1 MVADYRPSARKGGD
15 EMARREPPA
24 VLDPSELEPALASL
38 EGWRVRDG
46 KLHREFVF
54 ASFVEAFG
62 FMTRAALVAERA
74 NHHPEWFNV
83 YRTVRVD
90 LTTHES
96 GGITERDTALAR
108 ALNEL
113 AG

>member
-1 MVADYRPSARKGGD
+1 
-15 EMARREPPA
+15 MA
-24 VLDPSELEPALASL
+24 
-38 EGWRVRDG
+38 
-46 KLHREFVF
+46 
-54 ASFVEAFG
+54 
-62 FMTRAALVAERA
+62 RAALVAERS

-108 ALNEL
+108 AMNEL

>member
-1 MVADYRPSARKGGD
+1 
-15 EMARREPPA
+15 MAGRAPPA
-24 VLDPSELEPALASL
+24 VLGASEIDEALASL
-38 EGWRVRDG
+38 DGWEVRDG

-54 ASFVEAFG
+54 ANFVEAFG
-62 FMTRAALVAERA
+62 FMAKAALVAERS
-74 NHHPEWFNV
+74 NHHPEWLNV

-108 ALNEL
+108 AMNEL

>member
-1 MVADYRPSARKGGD
+1 
-15 EMARREPPA
+15 MARREPPA
-24 VLDPSELEPALASL
+24 VLGAGEIDEALASL
-38 EGWRVRDG
+38 DGWEVRDG
-46 KLHREFVF
+46 KLHREFTF
-54 ASFVEAFG
+54 ANFVEAFG
-62 FMTRAALVAERA
+62 FMAKAALVAERA

-108 ALNEL
+108 AMNDL

>member
-1 MVADYRPSARKGGD
+1 
-15 EMARREPPA
+15 MARREPPP
-24 VLDPSELEPALASL
+24 VLRSSELEPALASL
-38 EGWRVRDG
+38 DGWEVKNG

-54 ASFVEAFG
+54 ANFVEAFG
-62 FMTRAALVAERA
+62 FMARAALVAERA
-74 NHHPEWFNV
+74 DHHPEWFNV

-108 ALNEL
+108 TMNEL
-113 AG
+113 VG

>member
-1 MVADYRPSARKGGD
+1 MVKGT
-15 EMARREPPA
+15 PPA
-24 VLDPSELEPALASL
+24 VLDAGELDEALASL
-38 EGWRVRDG
+38 DGWEVRDG

-54 ASFVEAFG
+54 ANFVEAFG
-62 FMTRAALVAERA
+62 FMAKAALVAERA
-74 NHHPEWFNV
+74 DHHPEWFNV

-96 GGITERDTALAR
+96 GGITERDTALAG
-108 ALNEL
+108 AMNEL

>member
-1 MVADYRPSARKGGD
+1 
-15 EMARREPPA
+15 MARREPPA
-24 VLDPSELEPALASL
+24 VLGPSEIDEALASL
-38 EGWRVRDG
+38 DGWEVRDG

-54 ASFVEAFG
+54 ANFVEAFG
-62 FMTRAALVAERA
+62 FMAKVALVAESA
-74 NHHPEWFNV
+74 DHHPEWFNV

-108 ALNEL
+108 AMNEL

>member
-1 MVADYRPSARKGGD
+1 MTG
-15 EMARREPPA
+15 REPPP
-24 VLDPSELEPALASL
+24 VLDAGEIDEALASL
-38 EGWRVRDG
+38 DGWEVQDG

-62 FMTRAALVAERA
+62 FMAKAALVAECA

-96 GGITERDTALAR
+96 GGITARDTALAR
-108 ALNEL
+108 AMNEL
-113 AG
+113 AE

>member
-1 MVADYRPSARKGGD
+1 
-15 EMARREPPA
+15 MAGRTPPA
-24 VLDPSELEPALASL
+24 VLGAGEIDAALASL
-38 EGWRVRDG
+38 EGWEVQGG

-62 FMTRAALVAERA
+62 FMAKAALVAERA

-96 GGITERDTALAR
+96 GGITERDAALAR
-108 ALNEL
+108 AMNEL

>member
-1 MVADYRPSARKGGD
+1 
-15 EMARREPPA
+15 MAGRTPPA
-24 VLDPSELEPALASL
+24 VLGAGEIDAALASL
-38 EGWRVRDG
+38 DGWEVQGG

-62 FMTRAALVAERA
+62 FMAKAALVAERA
-74 NHHPEWFNV
+74 DHHPEWFNV

-90 LTTHES
+90 LATHES
-96 GGITERDTALAR
+96 GGITERDIALAR
-108 ALNEL
+108 AMNEL